1 MYVPRY
7 GHTAAVF
14 LGCGT
19 NETHA
24 EQVDRRKFRERGL
37 LIFFQEILACL
48 REKPASLLNMLDLP
62 MEVQFKCCFNS
73 LALHI

>member
-1 MYVPRY
+1 MHVPRY

-24 EQVDRRKFRERGL
+24 EQVGRRKFGKED
-37 LIFFQEILACL
+37 F
-48 REKPASLLNMLDLP
+48 
-62 MEVQFKCCFNS
+62 
-73 LALHI
+73 